1 MRPFGGCREEGKEI
15 EMSAG
20 LKNKNDFMVQCLLMS
35 YQSFH
40 LVLDDHVRVLWLAN

>member
-1 MRPFGGCREEGKEI
+1 LEVVEKEI
-15 EMSAG
+15 ERSAG
-20 LKNKNDFMVQCLLMS
+20 LSNKKFYGAMLVDGNVNKS